1 MKEIAEAKLPTLLP
15 TGSSV
20 TSFECRS
27 SICRLETAH
36 KDHADYVKFAHA
48 AFMSPTVQL
57 WNAATYTTPLNDD
70 PADGAMV
77 TYLSREGQALPQIV
91 E

>member
-1 MKEIAEAKLPTLLP
+1 
-15 TGSSV
+15 
-20 TSFECRS
+20 
-27 SICRLETAH
+27 
-36 KDHADYVKFAHA
+36 
-48 AFMSPTVQL
+48 MSPTVQL